1 VYLHAVDVLAIMQIQ
16 LKDLET
22 HPVEFDQQFPSSTID
37 LGEDLR
43 LAAPLRAKGRAEM
56 IEENHGSKKV
66 VKDIRVIGHF
76 DTTIETDCDR
86 CLSPVQSAIG
96 ADFDVLQRPQAENT
110 GADEREIRE
119 GDTEIGFYEGDA
131 ITLED
136 VLKEQVLLSLPQKRL
151 CREDC
156 KGLCPQCG
164 HDRNS
169 EQCQCESGFK
179 DPRWAAL
186 DEIRKKLQH

>member
-1 VYLHAVDVLAIMQIQ
+1 
-16 LKDLET
+16 
-22 HPVEFDQQFPSSTID
+22 
-37 LGEDLR
+37 
-43 LAAPLRAKGRAEM
+43 
-56 IEENHGSKKV
+56 
-66 VKDIRVIGHF
+66 
-76 DTTIETDCDR
+76 
-86 CLSPVQSAIG
+86 
-96 ADFDVLQRPQAENT
+96 
-110 GADEREIRE
+110 IRE

-136 VLKEQVLLSLPQKRL
+136 VLKEQVLLSLPEKRL

-169 EQCQCESGFK
+169 EQCQCETGFK